1 MVVNKLYKNLMEHWN
16 KYGYSVYKNQD
27 LSEAGK
33 NDCEELYLNDPLEAE
48 VKNQL
53 ATELIEMFFGNNDR
67 QYVDD
72 DIINYLNSNP
82 LVRYYFAFEEK
93 LNVYIKEGLISKN
106 NIFSAAQ
113 NYLLD
118 SDDVEGIKFALSLL
132 RYCANEE
139 AEEILK
145 AFSNHN
151 EFIFYCIEGLKEYD
165 KCNSIIFEIAKA
177 SRGYGK
183 IMAITNLE
191 YINEEIKKWVIEAE
205 ADNEM
210 LETVLVAMTYNNDY
224 YIEYFFDDEYTE
236 EKYNLLTKKLKE
248 LYTLKGFFIEH
259 ITIDIV
265 YGYWNYYR
273 KFGKNFNSLYVMCE
287 LLSLFLKEDK
297 DDVQLMEVIS
307 MSSDDKIKIEE
318 MKNIIMSDNNDG
330 VIKRALSD
338 ESSDVDEI
346 VDIALAI
353 NVCLQYGDFEE
364 RLWKDSSQVS
374 IYNYI
379 MTECDKESKE
389 KLIEFAKVYLDIDR
403 VTGGAEP
410 LDEENLDYRYIV
422 DSCLYLIVSYM
433 DELKDKYI
441 DINIKAL
448 SARYTPTRRAA
459 LNNLRG
465 INYEYLNNYI
475 HIIEGCYK
483 REVNKELKQSIIR
496 FLDGLN
502 SKKKRQYEN
511 IGDVRVSPYTKD
523 AFLTITK
530 VEDMDKFDLTIV
542 ENKIRSGALVY
553 LKRDKDNAE
562 AENAIMVLTE
572 KGYLLGYVSKEN
584 NYILKNL
591 MDWGKILYGQI
602 KKVDEDY
609 KSMEIKVYL
618 SYVDVMREVK
628 DTFNMV
634 TDQSMGYLN

>member
-1 MVVNKLYKNLMEHWN
+1 
-16 KYGYSVYKNQD
+16 
-27 LSEAGK
+27 
-33 NDCEELYLNDPLEAE
+33 
-48 VKNQL
+48 
-53 ATELIEMFFGNNDR
+53 
-67 QYVDD
+67 
-72 DIINYLNSNP
+72 
-82 LVRYYFAFEEK
+82 
-93 LNVYIKEGLISKN
+93 
-106 NIFSAAQ
+106 
-113 NYLLD
+113 
-118 SDDVEGIKFALSLL
+118 
-132 RYCANEE
+132 
-139 AEEILK
+139 
-145 AFSNHN
+145 
-151 EFIFYCIEGLKEYD
+151 
-165 KCNSIIFEIAKA
+165 
-177 SRGYGK
+177 
-183 IMAITNLE
+183 
-191 YINEEIKKWVIEAE
+191 
-205 ADNEM
+205 
-210 LETVLVAMTYNNDY
+210 
-224 YIEYFFDDEYTE
+224 
-236 EKYNLLTKKLKE
+236 
-248 LYTLKGFFIEH
+248 
-259 ITIDIV
+259 
-265 YGYWNYYR
+265 
-273 KFGKNFNSLYVMCE
+273 
-287 LLSLFLKEDK
+287 
-297 DDVQLMEVIS
+297 MEVIS

-475 HIIEGCYK
+475 HILEGCYK

-496 FLDGLN
+496 FLDGFN

>member
-1 MVVNKLYKNLMEHWN
+1 MNKKAKAILLLSGGLDSSLAGAILKRENIEVLAIRFITGLEYSVIKEELME
-16 KYGYSVYKNQD
+16 
-27 LSEAGK
+27 
-33 NDCEELYLNDPLEAE
+33 
-48 VKNQL
+48 
-53 ATELIEMFFGNNDR
+53 I
-67 QYVDD
+67 
-72 DIINYLNSNP
+72 
-82 LVRYYFAFEEK
+82 
-93 LNVYIKEGLISKN
+93 
-106 NIFSAAQ
+106 
-113 NYLLD
+113 
-118 SDDVEGIKFALSLL
+118 
-132 RYCANEE
+132 
-139 AEEILK
+139 
-145 AFSNHN
+145 
-151 EFIFYCIEGLKEYD
+151 
-165 KCNSIIFEIAKA
+165 
-177 SRGYGK
+177 
-183 IMAITNLE
+183 
-191 YINEEIKKWVIEAE
+191 
-205 ADNEM
+205 
-210 LETVLVAMTYNNDY
+210 YNNDPA
-224 YIEYFFDDEYTE
+224 
-236 EKYNLLTKKLKE
+236 KKIADFLNIPIR
-248 LYTLKGFFIEH
+248 FI
-259 ITIDIV
+259 
-265 YGYWNYYR
+265 
-273 KFGKNFNSLYVMCE
+273 S
-287 LLSLFLKEDK
+287 
-297 DDVQLMEVIS
+297 
-307 MSSDDKIKIEE
+307 
-318 MKNIIMSDNNDG
+318 
-330 VIKRALSD
+330 
-338 ESSDVDEI
+338 
-346 VDIALAI
+346 
-353 NVCLQYGDFEE
+353 
-364 RLWKDSSQVS
+364 
-374 IYNYI
+374 
-379 MTECDKESKE
+379 
-389 KLIEFAKVYLDIDR
+389 
-403 VTGGAEP
+403 
-410 LDEENLDYRYIV
+410 
-422 DSCLYLIVSYM
+422 
-433 DELKDKYI
+433 LKDKYI
-441 DINIKAL
+441 DIKIKAL